1 MGKIMGYSNQGL
13 RESQEDAFGFHDAVL
28 VLADGMGGHA
38 DGEVAS
44 RIAVDTMLEELC
56 DGSPKTDDDVLESF
70 VWTARQISEATDRG
84 GTTLV
89 VACITGDVAFIAWVG
104 DSSAFFFN
112 ASEGFQITSPHVD
125 ASGRLTRW
133 LPDELRPEWAKVEL
147 DAGDCLVLCTD
158 GVTDVLEEGELAVLL
173 DMEDA
178 AQWMVEEALEA
189 GSSDNCTV
197 VVYRHT

>member
-1 MGKIMGYSNQGL
+1 M
-13 RESQEDAFGFHDAVL
+13 
-28 VLADGMGGHA
+28 
-38 DGEVAS
+38 
-44 RIAVDTMLEELC
+44 
-56 DGSPKTDDDVLESF
+56 
-70 VWTARQISEATDRG
+70 
-84 GTTLV
+84 
-89 VACITGDVAFIAWVG
+89 
-104 DSSAFFFN
+104 
-112 ASEGFQITSPHVD
+112 D